1 MVCQQLDELE
11 WDFIQARE
19 ESPDLD
25 SLGWTDREFSCLDAI
40 LEHKHTSVKGIKANA
55 AFGTKFPPSGAACG
69 DLLLSQGLG
78 ERRPRVPAAFCRS
91 FSEMRSRINTT
102 LVRTMILDLLECCR
116 PDLIDVVPRYRFL
129 ASPLERWRY
138 HG

>member
-40 LEHKHTSVKGIKANA
+40 LDHKREGASRRTLPWGLNTMHL
-55 AFGTKFPPSGAACG
+55 SG
-69 DLLLSQGLG
+69 
-78 ERRPRVPAAFCRS
+78 V
-91 FSEMRSRINTT
+91 
-102 LVRTMILDLLECCR
+102 LE
-116 PDLIDVVPRYRFL
+116 D
-129 ASPLERWRY
+129 S
-138 HG
+138 